1 MYKALMSVCLLF
13 FSVGQLHAKRSND
26 LAKQPTSVISEEAPC
41 SFVNDTV
48 NVIGGN
54 FYLQMHHLSVPGH
67 VPLDLVQY
75 YNSKSNYT
83 SWFGTGMSLNYSFA
97 VSTTID
103 SGKKRDK
110 HGKYHL
116 TYVETPGGSVIRCLG
131 EFKPTSKSDHY
142 LDPEVI
148 HDGFTNCGSGA
159 VSARTNLK
167 NIRFCQNTDRDGYS
181 DWTCDLPDG
190 TKRIYFSVFD
200 LPISYVCHEK
210 RPNRTKLD
218 FEYHNYTEIVGRG
231 IEFKRVDSIK
241 KIEAKAKQQMN
252 WLRFSKHDH
261 SATIHSSNDKSVHFR
276 GFEHGDNIY
285 IHEITSSDNPTKKF
299 KYKTA
304 GNYYNIYR
312 IEEPDGR
319 FLEIDYDSE
328 GRVLAQ
334 KAPVGSDAN
343 GHTIWTFRYDKKS
356 TEVRDANGCKKVYN
370 HEDGRIASID
380 DFLNNANYREKVFSW
395 AKNA

>member
-1 MYKALMSVCLLF
+1 MYKALTFVCLLF

-26 LAKQPTSVISEEAPC
+26 LAKQPTCVISEEAPC

-97 VSTTID
+97 VSTTLD

-167 NIRFCQNTDRDGYS
+167 NIRFAKIPIAMATLTGPAICQMALSEYIFQFSICLFRMCAMRSAQIEQSWILNT
-181 DWTCDLPDG
+181 
-190 TKRIYFSVFD
+190 I
-200 LPISYVCHEK
+200 I
-210 RPNRTKLD
+210 
-218 FEYHNYTEIVGRG
+218 I
-231 IEFKRVDSIK
+231 
-241 KIEAKAKQQMN
+241 
-252 WLRFSKHDH
+252 
-261 SATIHSSNDKSVHFR
+261 
-276 GFEHGDNIY
+276 
-285 IHEITSSDNPTKKF
+285 
-299 KYKTA
+299 
-304 GNYYNIYR
+304 
-312 IEEPDGR
+312 
-319 FLEIDYDSE
+319 
-328 GRVLAQ
+328 Q
-334 KAPVGSDAN
+334 K
-343 GHTIWTFRYDKKS
+343 
-356 TEVRDANGCKKVYN
+356 
-370 HEDGRIASID
+370 
-380 DFLNNANYREKVFSW
+380 
-395 AKNA
+395 